1 MWNIAIFAVFHIL
14 FRLYNEKSVKY
25 LELTFKELVEAMD
38 GKVIVEAE
46 NKSFNTICTDTRKIE
61 KNNVF
66 LALKGENFDGNK
78 YAKAALDK
86 GASIAIVDSIEFNE
100 AEINGNVIKVE
111 NSYEALLKLA
121 KYYREKLGL
130 KVVGITGSTGKTST
144 KDVVA
149 AFLSGKYKVFKT
161 KGNFNNHIGL
171 PLMILSLD
179 SSIEVAV
186 LELGM
191 SNLGEIHTLADCARP
206 DIALIT
212 NIGLS
217 HIENLK
223 TRENILK
230 AKLEIRDFFTEDNVL
245 ILNIEDEYLKRVFEN
260 GFKVIKTG
268 YDSECDFIGSD
279 IVLNEESTAFKVANG
294 EDSHSFTLP
303 MVGAHNV
310 LNALLGIAAA
320 KELNVSYEEMEKG
333 LNNIE
338 ATSMRLEFIKTE
350 DITIIN
356 DCYNAS
362 PDSMKSALDVLKNTK
377 GRRKI
382 AILGTMRE
390 LGKEAE
396 EAHRSVGE
404 YAKDKANLLLTTG
417 EYNKNYANGFDNSNI
432 KMYNS
437 KEELI
442 RDLENVI
449 KAEDVILVKA
459 SRGMKFEEIVKK
471 LQNN

>member
-1 MWNIAIFAVFHIL
+1 M
-14 FRLYNEKSVKY
+14 
-25 LELTFKELVEAMD
+25 ELTFKELVEAID
-38 GKVIVEAE
+38 GKLIVESD
-46 NKSFNTICTDTRKIE
+46 NKEFNHICTDTRKIE

-66 LALKGENFDGNK
+66 LALKGEVFNGNE
-78 YAKAALDK
+78 YVNAALEK
-86 GASIAIVDSIEFNE
+86 GASIAIVDEVLFDE
-100 AEINGNVIKVE
+100 KEVRGNVIKVE
-111 NSYEALLKLA
+111 NTYDALLKLA
-121 KYYREKLGL
+121 KYYREKLKV

-144 KDVVA
+144 KDLVA

-230 AKLEIRDFFTEDNVL
+230 AKLEITDFFKKDNTLVVNSED
-245 ILNIEDEYLKRVFEN
+245 DYLKNLKEED
-260 GFKVIKTG
+260 FKIIKTG
-268 YDSECDFIGSD
+268 Y
-279 IVLNEESTAFKVANG
+279 NELSNYKAKNVSLTESTTSFEI
-294 EDSHSFTLP
+294 EDENKTYKFVLP

-310 LNALLGIAAA
+310 LNALLGIVAS
-320 KELNVSYEEMEKG
+320 KILGVSYEEMLRG
-333 LNNIE
+333 LDNIE
-338 ATSMRLEFIKTE
+338 ATSMRLEFIKTN
-350 DITIIN
+350 DYTIIN

-362 PDSMKSALDVLKNTK
+362 PDSMKAALDVLKNHS
-377 GRRKI
+377 GARKI

-390 LGKEAE
+390 LGDESKRAHKEVA
-396 EAHRSVGE
+396 E
-404 YAKDKANLLLTTG
+404 YAKDKADILVSTG
-417 EYNKNYANGFDNSNI
+417 EYVEDYKLGFSEDNI
-432 KMYNS
+432 MIYET

-442 RDLENVI
+442 RAMKNFI
-449 KAEDVILVKA
+449 KPNDVILVKA
-459 SRGMKFEEIVKK
+459 SRGAKFEEIVEG
-471 LQNN
+471 LQ

>member
-1 MWNIAIFAVFHIL
+1 M
-14 FRLYNEKSVKY
+14 
-25 LELTFKELVEAMD
+25 ELTFKELVEAID
-38 GKVIVEAE
+38 GKLIVESD
-46 NKSFNTICTDTRKIE
+46 NKEFNHICTDTRKIE

-66 LALKGENFDGNK
+66 LALKGEVFNGNE
-78 YAKAALDK
+78 YVNAALEK
-86 GASIAIVDSIEFNE
+86 GASIAIVDEVLFDE
-100 AEINGNVIKVE
+100 KEVRGNVIKVE
-111 NSYEALLKLA
+111 NTYDALLKLA
-121 KYYREKLGL
+121 KYYREKL
-130 KVVGITGSTGKTST
+130 KVKVIGITGSTGKTST
-144 KDVVA
+144 KDLVA

-230 AKLEIRDFFTEDNVL
+230 AKLEITDFFKEDNTLVV
-245 ILNIEDEYLKRVFEN
+245 NSEDDYLKNLKEED
-260 GFKVIKTG
+260 FKIIKTG
-268 YDSECDFIGSD
+268 Y
-279 IVLNEESTAFKVANG
+279 NELSNYKAKNVSLTESTTSFEI
-294 EDSHSFTLP
+294 EDENKTYKFVLP

-310 LNALLGIAAA
+310 LNALLGIVAS
-320 KELNVSYEEMEKG
+320 KILGVSYEEMLRG
-333 LNNIE
+333 LDNIE
-338 ATSMRLEFIKTE
+338 ATSMRLEFIKIN
-350 DITIIN
+350 DYTIIN

-362 PDSMKSALDVLKNTK
+362 PDSMKAALDVLKNHS
-377 GRRKI
+377 GGRKI

-390 LGKEAE
+390 LGDESKRAHKEVA
-396 EAHRSVGE
+396 E
-404 YAKDKANLLLTTG
+404 YAKDKADILVSTG
-417 EYNKNYANGFDNSNI
+417 EYVEDYKLGFSEDNI
-432 KMYNS
+432 MIYET

-442 RDLENVI
+442 RAMKNFI
-449 KAEDVILVKA
+449 KPNDVILVKA
-459 SRGMKFEEIVKK
+459 SRGAKFEEIVEG
-471 LQNN
+471 LQ

>member
-1 MWNIAIFAVFHIL
+1 M
-14 FRLYNEKSVKY
+14 
-25 LELTFKELVEAMD
+25 ELTFKELVEAID
-38 GKVIVEAE
+38 GKLIVESD
-46 NKSFNTICTDTRKIE
+46 NKEFNHICTDTRKIE

-66 LALKGENFDGNK
+66 LALKGEVFNGNE
-78 YAKAALDK
+78 YVNAALEK
-86 GASIAIVDSIEFNE
+86 GASIAIVDEVLFDE
-100 AEINGNVIKVE
+100 KEVRGNVIKVE
-111 NSYEALLKLA
+111 NTYDALLKLA
-121 KYYREKLGL
+121 KYYREKLKV

-144 KDVVA
+144 KDLVA

-191 SNLGEIHTLADCARP
+191 SNLGEIHTLADCAIP

-230 AKLEIRDFFTEDNVL
+230 AKLEITDFFKKDNTLVVNSED
-245 ILNIEDEYLKRVFEN
+245 DYLKNLKEED
-260 GFKVIKTG
+260 FKIIKTG
-268 YDSECDFIGSD
+268 Y
-279 IVLNEESTAFKVANG
+279 NELSNYKAKNVSLTESTTSFEI
-294 EDSHSFTLP
+294 EDENKTYKFVLP

-310 LNALLGIAAA
+310 LNALLGIVAS
-320 KELNVSYEEMEKG
+320 KILGVSYEEMLRG
-333 LNNIE
+333 LDNIE
-338 ATSMRLEFIKTE
+338 ATSMRLEFIKTN
-350 DITIIN
+350 DYTIIN

-362 PDSMKSALDVLKNTK
+362 PDSMKAALDVLKNHS
-377 GRRKI
+377 GERKI

-390 LGKEAE
+390 LGDESKRAHKEVA
-396 EAHRSVGE
+396 E
-404 YAKDKANLLLTTG
+404 YAKDKADILVSTG
-417 EYNKNYANGFDNSNI
+417 EYVEDYKLGFSEDNI
-432 KMYNS
+432 MIYET

-442 RDLENVI
+442 RAMKNFI
-449 KAEDVILVKA
+449 KPNDVILVKA
-459 SRGMKFEEIVKK
+459 SRGAKFEEIVEG
-471 LQNN
+471 LQ